1 MVITVKRGKSNKMHV
16 YLDGEY
22 TATTGVEKWLT
33 CGYHSGDDISESE
46 WVELHSA
53 FYFDRIYSAA
63 LELLSRRDHS
73 RRELSDKLYQRFV
86 VKPFVAK
93 DIRESEDDYAA
104 LNRHGVD
111 KTMVTGQIDA
121 VCDKLTEQGLLNDE
135 RYARLYAEELI
146 RTKSMGLVAVKNAL
160 AKRGIDRYI
169 IADVC
174 DSLEFDASESI
185 KTILASRYKR
195 YDLYDEAHMAKIINA
210 LQRKGYKLSE
220 IRQAYYEYL
229 EDYESPE

>member
-1 MVITVKRGKSNKMHV
+1 MIITVKRGKSNKMHI

-22 TATTGVEKWLT
+22 IATTGKEKWLT
-33 CGYHSGDDISESE
+33 CGYHDGDEISESE
-46 WVELHSA
+46 WAELHGE

-63 LELLSRRDHS
+63 LDLLSYRDHS

-93 DIRESEDDYAA
+93 DIRESEEDFAS
-104 LNRHGVD
+104 LNRRGVD
-111 KTMVTGQIDA
+111 KTMVLEQIEF
-121 VCDKLTEQGLLNDE
+121 VCDKLTEQGFVDDE

-146 RTKSMGLVAVKNAL
+146 RTKSMGINGIRNAL
-160 AKRGIDRYI
+160 TKRGIDRDI
-169 IADVC
+169 ISDVC
-174 DSLEFDASESI
+174 DSLEFDAGESI
-185 KTILASRYKR
+185 KAILSSRYKR
-195 YDLYDEAHMAKIINA
+195 YDLYDETHMARIISG

-229 EDYESPE
+229 EDYESPD

>member
-22 TATTGVEKWLT
+22 TATTGIEKWLT
-33 CGYHSGDDISESE
+33 CGYHDGDDISESE
-46 WVELHSA
+46 WEELYA
-53 FYFDRIYSAA
+53 EFYFERIYNAS
-63 LELLSRRDHS
+63 LDLLSRRDHS
-73 RRELSDKLYQRFV
+73 RKELSDKLYQRFI

-93 DIRESEDDYAA
+93 DIRESETDYAA
-104 LNRHGVD
+104 LNRRGVD
-111 KTMVTGQIDA
+111 KSMVFEQIDA
-121 VCDKLTEQGLLNDE
+121 VCDKLIDQGLLNDE
-135 RYARLYAEELI
+135 RYARLYAEELV
-146 RTKSMGLVAVKNAL
+146 RTKSMGLDAIRNAL
-160 AKRGIDRYI
+160 AKRGIERNI

-174 DSLEFDASESI
+174 ETLDFDAGKSI

-229 EDYESPE
+229 EDYESPV